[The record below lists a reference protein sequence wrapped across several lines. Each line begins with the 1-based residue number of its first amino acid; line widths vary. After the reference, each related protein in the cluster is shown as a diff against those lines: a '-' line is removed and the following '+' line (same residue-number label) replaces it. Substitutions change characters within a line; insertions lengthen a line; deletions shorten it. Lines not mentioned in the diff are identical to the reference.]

1 MNLWN
6 ETISC
11 LEDYGFEWSDVIAIV
26 GDEFQITKDN
36 FKELAVYTEYDAG
49 FGSMAVATDLE
60 LIGHD
65 FRFVRR
71 EYDGKEWWERTYQV
85 NTPIVSPYRT
95 VQVLGNDVFMWNT
108 LSEMNSKSF
117 YSGRKIKKGKKMT
130 DIVKFDVKMTEDE
143 AVALYGLLKGV
154 AQGLSMEIVE
164 KGMKASG
171 VSDLSS
177 ALLASKKGVNR
188 LLNEMELYL
197 EVKE

>member
-1 MNLWN
+1 MNLWT

-71 EYDGKEWWERTYQV
+71 EYDGKEWWERTYQI
-85 NTPIVSPYRT
+85 NTPIVLPYRT

-108 LSEMNSKSF
+108 LSEMNSK
-117 YSGRKIKKGKKMT
+117 R
-130 DIVKFDVKMTEDE
+130 
-143 AVALYGLLKGV
+143 GL
-154 AQGLSMEIVE
+154 EI
-164 KGMKASG
+164 
-171 VSDLSS
+171 
-177 ALLASKKGVNR
+177 
-188 LLNEMELYL
+188 LNY
-197 EVKE
+197 